1 MKMVNNLIEPFDKNL
16 SSGLLIWTWIIFF
29 IQVMM
34 VTFKYC
40 QMNTSEYWLKNLEI
54 VSIVLMY

>member
-1 MKMVNNLIEPFDKNL
+1 MKMVNNLIEPLDKNL

-34 VTFKYC
+34 VTFV
-40 QMNTSEYWLKNLEI
+40 NHH
-54 VSIVLMY
+54 

>member
-1 MKMVNNLIEPFDKNL
+1 MKMVNNLIEPLDKNL

>member
-1 MKMVNNLIEPFDKNL
+1 MKMVNNLIEPLDKNL

-54 VSIVLMY
+54 ASVILMC